1 MNIKQIYR
9 KMYPKVYISK
19 ELNIEEEFKLILNL
33 KSTLSSAQ
41 RKAVVQVK
49 MLKDL
54 EREKTKEVSIW
65 PEKEDCYAIHLNKN
79 VSRNGARMLLF
90 NQN

>member
-19 ELNIEEEFKLILNL
+19 ELNIEEEFKLIVNL

-65 PEKEDCYAIHLNKN
+65 PEKE
-79 VSRNGARMLLF
+79 
-90 NQN
+90 